1 MSRIQDLP
9 PELQSEIVRSLSDL
23 IPLHEHDIDLYCL
36 ARTCRAFN
44 EATQP
49 FLYTKYIH
57 SGPKQMVQLLM
68 TVTRCPELAAMV
80 RFASVKEYGEC
91 TSKITDTR
99 ESTDEDEIHEGNIAH
114 LFGIIGKR
122 LGYPTREL
130 HRKSNMH
137 ESDEQFNMNYLLVG
151 LIHMFSNIQTLCVK
165 RISGNSCGVFR
176 NPWFAKESVAAMYY
190 SKLASRPRFFAA
202 LKHVE
207 YTQASSI
214 GFDPLQLSDVAP
226 VLGLPTLRCLKISDF
241 DLDSMDTFT
250 TFQYRQ
256 SAIEELHVSK
266 MSMARRMPLYFFC
279 SLTSLKKLNLSFENS
294 YYMSILHESLSLTKE
309 SLEWLELDGPIHLPG
324 NVISLPKLAEFPRLK
339 HIRMN
344 YILLLGPYP
353 YRVNLWEVL
362 PKTLESLELLQDN
375 HENGAEMVAQL
386 IELVLRKETN
396 FPVLTYIST
405 NIPQVTEQLEESGLS
420 TMCENERVD
429 YRALI

>member
-23 IPLHEHDIDLYCL
+23 IPLYEHDIDLYCL

-44 EATQP
+44 EATRP

-57 SGPKQMVQLLM
+57 TGSKQMVQLLM
-68 TVTRCPELAAMV
+68 TVARRPELAAMI
-80 RFASVKEYGEC
+80 RFASVKEYGE
-91 TSKITDTR
+91 SPSQITDTKWPK
-99 ESTDEDEIHEGNIAH
+99 EFSTEIMAH
-114 LFGIIGKR
+114 LFEIIGKR
-122 LGYPTREL
+122 LGYPTQEL

-151 LIHMFSNIQTLCVK
+151 LIHMFSNIQTLCVE
-165 RISGNSCGVFR
+165 RMPGNSCGIFR
-176 NPWFAKESVAAMYY
+176 NPWFAKESIAAMYY
-190 SKLASRPRFFAA
+190 SKLGGKPRFFAA

-214 GFDPLQLSDVAP
+214 GFDPLQLLDVAP
-226 VLGLPTLRCLKISDF
+226 VLSLPTLRCLKISEF

-279 SLTSLKKLNLSFENS
+279 SLTCLKKLNLSFENS

-344 YILLLGPYP
+344 YMLLLGPYP

-362 PKTLESLELLQDN
+362 PKTLESLELLQDI
-375 HENGAEMVAQL
+375 HENGAGMVAQL
-386 IELVLRKETN
+386 IELVLRRETN
-396 FPVLTYIST
+396 FPVLKYIST
-405 NIPQVTEQLEESGLS
+405 NIPQVTEQLEDCGLS
-420 TMCENERVD
+420 TICENEGVD
-429 YRALI
+429 FRALI